1 MLGDPLAL
9 AKPLTLGP
17 HPRHADDHGEFYC
30 LEQRNWKQTEHE
42 ITRSLSI
49 IVVQS
54 TCGHPHIGAI
64 DMTPSEVADSGKV
77 IDIYEWRPKPKPG
90 ELPRPCVLTELPTPP
105 ETKTKRKVRLTEL
118 GLLAMLVSMCRN
130 LNI

>member
-1 MLGDPLAL
+1 
-9 AKPLTLGP
+9 
-17 HPRHADDHGEFYC
+17 
-30 LEQRNWKQTEHE
+30 
-42 ITRSLSI
+42 
-49 IVVQS
+49 
-54 TCGHPHIGAI
+54 
-64 DMTPSEVADSGKV
+64 MTPSEVADSGKV